1 MVTVVPELG
10 DPMSSNL
17 SSLATRP
24 DPVGPETSGAEVYRR
39 FEHEPDLLVLA
50 VVDADQRPVGIL
62 DRNGFFLRMAAE
74 YGRALY
80 ANRPIST
87 LMNRSPLMA
96 EGDTLVADFTG
107 EALAERPSEL
117 MLGFIVLEAG
127 RYAGVGTLLS
137 LLQATSEANRAHAAE
152 MTRIADRLNAATVEA
167 QAALR
172 AKSQFLAVMSH
183 EIRTPLNGVLALA
196 DILDRKLEQAELKP
210 YVHTIVE
217 SGQTLLR
224 LLTDALDISRAE
236 AGAMDLAETGF
247 CVPRLIDDLDGLW
260 RVHAE
265 QKGLALTFSYR
276 GQPDQWA
283 LGDEIRLKQVF
294 NNLIGNALKFTDRG
308 AVEVS
313 LTTER
318 VGDHVHLV
326 GEVRDCGPGLPED
339 RLEMIFNPFVQA
351 ENGREQGG
359 AGLGLSICRE
369 IVKCMDGQI
378 RAFNNAGTGATFRF
392 ELVLFDV
399 PPEIQPAAAP
409 GEVFDFGRPLHI
421 LIADDNA
428 TNRFVAGTLCELFGF
443 TSETVD
449 DGAPAV
455 EAAASGRFDLVLM
468 DIRMPGMDGLE
479 ATRAIRRLPG
489 AAAMTPILALT
500 ANADPWDAAHYL
512 AEGMD
517 GVVEKPIKT
526 HLLAAAINAAMDR
539 GRTGTPVD
547 KAA

>member
-1 MVTVVPELG
+1 MVTVAPELG
-10 DPMSSNL
+10 DLMSTNL

-24 DPVGPETSGAEVYRR
+24 DPVRPETSGAEVYRR

-152 MTRIADRLNAATVEA
+152 MTRIADRLNAATIEA

-247 CVPRLIDDLDGLW
+247 
-260 RVHAE
+260 
-265 QKGLALTFSYR
+265 
-276 GQPDQWA
+276 
-283 LGDEIRLKQVF
+283 
-294 NNLIGNALKFTDRG
+294 
-308 AVEVS
+308 
-313 LTTER
+313 
-318 VGDHVHLV
+318 
-326 GEVRDCGPGLPED
+326 
-339 RLEMIFNPFVQA
+339 
-351 ENGREQGG
+351 
-359 AGLGLSICRE
+359 
-369 IVKCMDGQI
+369 
-378 RAFNNAGTGATFRF
+378 AF
-392 ELVLFDV
+392 
-399 PPEIQPAAAP
+399 PA
-409 GEVFDFGRPLHI
+409 
-421 LIADDNA
+421 
-428 TNRFVAGTLCELFGF
+428 
-443 TSETVD
+443 
-449 DGAPAV
+449 
-455 EAAASGRFDLVLM
+455 
-468 DIRMPGMDGLE
+468 
-479 ATRAIRRLPG
+479 
-489 AAAMTPILALT
+489 
-500 ANADPWDAAHYL
+500 
-512 AEGMD
+512 
-517 GVVEKPIKT
+517 
-526 HLLAAAINAAMDR
+526 
-539 GRTGTPVD
+539 
-547 KAA
+547 